1 MSTCGN
7 RLATMA
13 EMRQVIALV
22 VADLMQGESTPDRR

>member
-1 MSTCGN
+1 
-7 RLATMA
+7 MA